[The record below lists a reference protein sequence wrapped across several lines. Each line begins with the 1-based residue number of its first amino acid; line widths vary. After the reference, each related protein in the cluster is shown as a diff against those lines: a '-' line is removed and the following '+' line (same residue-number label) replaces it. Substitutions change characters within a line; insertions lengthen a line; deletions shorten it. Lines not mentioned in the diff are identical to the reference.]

1 MQRHL
6 RFPRLQGAQQ
16 DLLHHP
22 PDRRRHPAHHTA
34 RHGQLQREDGEALH
48 RPVAHHNE
56 PHNRPRCDG
65 VLPQHGARERV
76 GQLRRAV
83 GGAPA
88 GEAAHSEE
96 HRPPDRACSSR
107 RTVWAVLQDELG
119 HRQGDHRQDRRGIAG
134 RREDRHARSRDI
146 MPGPRRGRLHRERAR
161 RLDRGTHARA

>member
-22 PDRRRHPAHHTA
+22 PDRRRDPAHHAA

-48 RPVAHHNE
+48 RPVAYHDK
-56 PHNRPRCDG
+56 PHDRPRCDG

-76 GQLRRAV
+76 GQLRRSV

-88 GEAAHSEE
+88 GEAAHSKE

-161 RLDRGTHARA
+161 RIHRGTHARA